1 MLERSIVSLAK
12 DVKQINNKVERIAG
26 VVARSEQHPEGQ
38 ELSVVKAARM
48 PSLAAVPSSNFA
60 DQPAAAAPSAAAT
73 LAQGAAV
80 AAEVKAVAAKAAQ
93 AATAA
98 LKAKLL
104 KEKKRAAEQAK
115 RAAAYKKELA
125 YEQSMPT
132 PTYSYQEQ
140 DHTTPFFA
148 RGGDAAARS
157 SGCGAMCRLRRLVE
171 KTKGRIDSELR
182 AAMRGGG
189 GH

>member
-1 MLERSIVSLAK
+1 M
-12 DVKQINNKVERIAG
+12 
-26 VVARSEQHPEGQ
+26 
-38 ELSVVKAARM
+38 
-48 PSLAAVPSSNFA
+48 
-60 DQPAAAAPSAAAT
+60 
-73 LAQGAAV
+73 AQGAAV
-80 AAEVKAVAAKAAQ
+80 AAEVKKVAAKAAK

-98 LKAKLL
+98 LRAKLQ
-104 KEKKRAAEQAK
+104 KEKQREAELAK

-140 DHTTPFFA
+140 DHTTPYFA
-148 RGGDAAARS
+148 KGGDAAARFS
-157 SGCGAMCRLRRLVE
+157 RASGCGAMCRLRRLVE